1 MVITVMVIT
10 VTVVMVVVTVTVAA
24 PESVFFFSLL
34 KMGNGKAV
42 TRKCDFVEQNNYY
55 KRQI

>member
-10 VTVVMVVVTVTVAA
+10 VTVAMVVVTVTVTVAA

-34 KMGNGKAV
+34 KID
-42 TRKCDFVEQNNYY
+42 RKSVV
-55 KRQI
+55 

>member
-24 PESVFFFSLL
+24 PESVFFFLSSE
-34 KMGNGKAV
+34 NGK
-42 TRKCDFVEQNNYY
+42 RKSSDTKMRFCRTE
-55 KRQI
+55 